1 MIGKRLKRTIV
12 FLMLALLGT
21 SMLIVPS
28 QGQNLSSYYSGE
40 AVEYNGTIYIGTAD
54 TGNFELF
61 ALEDGELYKKTA
73 LVSPAGEDMAFKDMA
88 FSREDGGLYVY
99 LVNGRYF
106 YKYDLEY
113 PEAPE
118 LVRESKDNSWY
129 WYDGVKKKGD
139 KIITVGNKGVKVYKE
154 DGTVINSYDVKNKF
168 VKNISFSE
176 KDNFIF
182 NALKGELEVL
192 RTSDRQVI
200 SEIDFVD
207 LSESGRARGI
217 YNDGQESLIYL
228 VDDASVKAVNFNG
241 EKKKEFGH
249 VSESGYDIIPSS
261 DPRFVYFSD
270 GVGVVKANKNDLS
283 PAKWKFT
290 MDEAGGRGWAMGLA
304 TAGKGNNE
312 KLVVFNHSSIL
323 VLDNNMEVVD
333 YVKAEEN
340 NYDPIEPMY
349 LKLDKNRAA
358 SGSEILLSGGG
369 FGLYEDLNI
378 YFAGEEFEA
387 EADENGRFSQIIEVP
402 ESLPT
407 KTDIKVKGEVTERS
421 YSIGFEIE

>member
-1 MIGKRLKRTIV
+1 
-12 FLMLALLGT
+12 
-21 SMLIVPS
+21 
-28 QGQNLSSYYSGE
+28 
-40 AVEYNGTIYIGTAD
+40 
-54 TGNFELF
+54 
-61 ALEDGELYKKTA
+61 
-73 LVSPAGEDMAFKDMA
+73 
-88 FSREDGGLYVY
+88 
-99 LVNGRYF
+99 
-106 YKYDLEY
+106 
-113 PEAPE
+113 
-118 LVRESKDNSWY
+118 
-129 WYDGVKKKGD
+129 
-139 KIITVGNKGVKVYKE
+139 
-154 DGTVINSYDVKNKF
+154 
-168 VKNISFSE
+168 
-176 KDNFIF
+176 
-182 NALKGELEVL
+182 
-192 RTSDRQVI
+192 
-200 SEIDFVD
+200 
-207 LSESGRARGI
+207 
-217 YNDGQESLIYL
+217 
-228 VDDASVKAVNFNG
+228 
-241 EKKKEFGH
+241 
-249 VSESGYDIIPSS
+249 
-261 DPRFVYFSD
+261 
-270 GVGVVKANKNDLS
+270 
-283 PAKWKFT
+283 
-290 MDEAGGRGWAMGLA
+290 MGLA